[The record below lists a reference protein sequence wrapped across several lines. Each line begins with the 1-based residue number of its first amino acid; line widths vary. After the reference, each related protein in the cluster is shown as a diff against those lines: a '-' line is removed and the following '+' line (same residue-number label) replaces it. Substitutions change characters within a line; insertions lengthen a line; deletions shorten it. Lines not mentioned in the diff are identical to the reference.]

1 MEAPPDEYVPYR
13 PKSRKAKQLAAVVDE
28 PPPKKSKAET
38 VRSNQTKG
46 ALYHLTPQELRFVKG
61 VATGMNHTEAVKA
74 AGFRGD
80 GQRGVSRGWRLMQKP
95 VVRAALYELMCDAF
109 DKAGI
114 ETAQWL
120 REVACIAFIPDALID
135 GKPRYQD
142 KLKALDLLGNFQKI
156 LERSAPPA
164 KSEVN
169 IINLITQTIPKGAAA
184 APVDV
189 VQVAPVVEPEPAR

>member
-13 PKSRKAKQLAAVVDE
+13 PKSRKAKALAAAVDD
-28 PPPKKSKAET
+28 PPERKSKKAET

-120 REVACIAFIPDALID
+120 REVACIAFTPDALID

-142 KLKALDLLGNFQKI
+142 KLKALDLIGNFQKI
-156 LERSAPPA
+156 LDKAAPV

-169 IINLITQTIPKGAAA
+169 IINLITQTQPKKAL
-184 APVDV
+184 VD
-189 VQVAPVVEPEPAR
+189 EPAG